1 MLVIFIYTFVMIGV
15 LFLGSCDA
23 CTSGLIS
30 LEEELYKNIKKLDS
44 KLLEGKCNMS
54 TLVT

>member
-1 MLVIFIYTFVMIGV
+1 MLVIFIYAFVMIGV

-23 CTSGLIS
+23 CTSGLLS
-30 LEEELYKNIKKLDS
+30 LEEELCKNIKKLDS

>member
-1 MLVIFIYTFVMIGV
+1 MLVIFIYAFVMIGV
-15 LFLGSCDA
+15 LFLGICDA
-23 CTSGLIS
+23 CTSGLLS

>member
-1 MLVIFIYTFVMIGV
+1 MLVIFIVRFCNDWCTI
-15 LFLGSCDA
+15 LGICDA
-23 CTSGLIS
+23 CTSGLLS
-30 LEEELYKNIKKLDS
+30 LEEELCKNIKKLDN